1 MTYGRVDTPNRPR
14 GSAYRT
20 DYSHRVYAQRLAN
33 PDWLEIELGRLDD
46 LILSGVILDSGTATT
61 IAGRRAYICSCR
73 GITCRFFR
81 IFFRV
86 HFKGLRRFFARV
98 NYLCELQ
105 AI

>member
-1 MTYGRVDTPNRPR
+1 MTYDRVDTPNRPR

-61 IAGRRAYICSCR
+61 IAARRAYICSCR
-73 GITCRFFR
+73 GITLG
-81 IFFRV
+81 FFRV
-86 HFKGLRRFFARV
+86 FFRAHFKGLRCLFARV
-98 NYLCELQ
+98 GYLCELQ